1 MIDIEGTAAT
11 KKRHVVIFGGS
22 GFLGSDLRSRLV
34 ARGDRVTVV
43 ARDRSRDHHGWT
55 QAFWDAETLGPWI
68 DILEDADVIVHMAGK
83 RVDTRPNRKNI
94 AELIRSR
101 EGTVALVG
109 RALKLTDSRPDAW
122 IQMSSLARFGDFG
135 DAIIDE
141 STPPPESGHRQMVE
155 VCRRWE
161 AAFEEAS
168 QGIARTVL
176 LRPSIG
182 IGGGGDPASRQLA
195 TLARFGL
202 AGRVGS
208 GRQWVS
214 WIAADDL
221 FALIERAVVDET
233 MSGLYHLTSPAPVQ
247 NRELMA
253 AYRTAVGRRFGLRS
267 PRPIAHLG
275 AKVLGTDPALALT
288 GRRAVPTRLL
298 SDRYQFVCT
307 SLEEAVTAAAVP
319 VIASANEPPPLPRG
333 MARRGM
339 RRVSEP
345 RTKS

>member
-1 MIDIEGTAAT
+1 MTDDVVTAPT
-11 KKRHVVIFGGS
+11 KRHVVIFGGS
-22 GFLGSDLRSRLV
+22 GFLGSELRSRLV
-34 ARGDRVTVV
+34 NRGDRVTVV
-43 ARDRSRDHHGWT
+43 ARDPSRDFHGWT
-55 QAFWDAETLGPWI
+55 QAYWDAETLGPWV
-68 DILEDADVIVHMAGK
+68 DVLEDVDVVVHMAGK
-83 RVDTRPNRKNI
+83 RVDCRPNKRNI

-109 RALKLTDSRPDAW
+109 RALARLSHRPDAW

-141 STPPPESGHRQMVE
+141 STTPPEAGHRQMVE

-168 QGIARTVL
+168 RGISRTVL

-182 IGGGGDPASRQLA
+182 IGGIGDPATGQLS
-195 TLARFGL
+195 TLARFGM
-202 AGRVGS
+202 AGKIGS

-214 WIAADDL
+214 WIGADDL
-221 FALIERAVVDET
+221 FALIERAAVDER
-233 MSGLYHLTSPAPVQ
+233 MSGTYHLTSPNPVQ

-253 AYRTAVGRRFGLRS
+253 AYRAAAGRKLGLPA
-267 PRPIAHLG
+267 PRPIAKIG
-275 AKVLGTDPALALT
+275 AKILGSDPALALT
-288 GRRAVPTRLL
+288 SRRGIPTRLL
-298 SDRYQFVCT
+298 AEGFPFTCT
-307 SLEEAVTAAAVP
+307 SIDEAAATATAP
-319 VIASANEPPPLPRG
+319 TIEAANAPPPLPRG

-345 RTKS
+345 RTRS